1 MAFEN
6 MSIALPVVF
15 YINILV
21 TKPSRELKS
30 LIRFLGSSVFCQFLQ
45 IFLVKLFILYVTL
58 FL

>member
-30 LIRFLGSSVFCQFLQ
+30 LIRFLGSSVFSQFLQ